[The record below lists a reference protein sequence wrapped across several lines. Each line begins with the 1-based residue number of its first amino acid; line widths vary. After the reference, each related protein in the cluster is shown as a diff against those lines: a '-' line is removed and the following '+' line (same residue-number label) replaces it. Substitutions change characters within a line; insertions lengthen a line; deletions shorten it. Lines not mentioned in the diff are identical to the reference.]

1 MTTRRGRVAC
11 RFPRKDQSSAV
22 DFFPFWN
29 EVFSARTGQLKIWGI
44 AFGEGFVFGVTCL
57 SDLCHLCELCIYLAS
72 IHHESS
78 CPFKLM
84 ESQTRTTRDM
94 PRYGLW
100 RKRAESLIVEQKRQL
115 CAESRRLGISLAFAL
130 DELQGSGLREKSAE
144 IWRTTRCNDT
154 RQYMTIHDTWIQ
166 MNTNEHNQVIRPLWR
181 QITIRSEIH
190 QTQKTGP
197 WDPIRPI
204 RSLRIVFGESPRN
217 AMATTW
223 GFWDH
228 PSRLCS
234 QDSWAWWGDL
244 VSQASKKC
252 QCMHRLYMA
261 IPDYPISRDDC
272 SEQNSDFQWKKW
284 FGNMML
290 EEKFLEVEGFPRS
303 DMWTLV
309 TCSLRT
315 YSG

>member
-1 MTTRRGRVAC
+1 MNCKARGSEKNQQKSEG
-11 RFPRKDQSSAV
+11 PRDV
-22 DFFPFWN
+22 
-29 EVFSARTGQLKIWGI
+29 
-44 AFGEGFVFGVTCL
+44 
-57 SDLCHLCELCIYLAS
+57 
-72 IHHESS
+72 
-78 CPFKLM
+78 M
-84 ESQTRTTRDM
+84 
-94 PRYGLW
+94 
-100 RKRAESLIVEQKRQL
+100 
-115 CAESRRLGISLAFAL
+115 
-130 DELQGSGLREKSAE
+130 
-144 IWRTTRCNDT
+144 
-154 RQYMTIHDTWIQ
+154 IHDKWAQ
-166 MNTNEHNQVIRPLWR
+166 SGHFGG
-181 QITIRSEIH
+181 RS
-190 QTQKTGP
+190 QSDQKYIDRNWPMG
-197 WDPIRPI
+197 PIRPV

-244 VSQASKKC
+244 ASQASNRC

>member
-72 IHHESS
+72 IHHEAS

-130 DELQGSGLREKSAE
+130 DELQGLGLREKSAE

-154 RQYMTIHDTWIQ
+154 MIHDKWAQSGNQATL
-166 MNTNEHNQVIRPLWR
+166 EADHNQIRNTSNTKNWPMG
-181 QITIRSEIH
+181 SH
-190 QTQKTGP
+190 GAYP
-197 WDPIRPI
+197 
-204 RSLRIVFGESPRN
+204 
-217 AMATTW
+217 A
-223 GFWDH
+223 
-228 PSRLCS
+228 
-234 QDSWAWWGDL
+234 
-244 VSQASKKC
+244 
-252 QCMHRLYMA
+252 
-261 IPDYPISRDDC
+261 YPIPQDCIWRKPTQRNGDDMRVLRSPIQALQSRFV
-272 SEQNSDFQWKKW
+272 SV
-284 FGNMML
+284 MRRL
-290 EEKFLEVEGFPRS
+290 GFS
-303 DMWTLV
+303 
-309 TCSLRT
+309 SF
-315 YSG
+315 

>member
-72 IHHESS
+72 IHHEAS

-130 DELQGSGLREKSAE
+130 DELQGLGLREKSAE

-154 RQYMTIHDTWIQ
+154 MIHDKWAQ
-166 MNTNEHNQVIRPLWR
+166 SGNQATRGRSQSDQKYIKHKKLAHGIPWGLSGLSDPSGLYLEKAHATQWR
-181 QITIRSEIH
+181 RHEGSEITH
-190 QTQKTGP
+190 PGFAVKIRERDEETWLLKLLKSANVCIGYTGLP
-197 WDPIRPI
+197 
-204 RSLRIVFGESPRN
+204 
-217 AMATTW
+217 
-223 GFWDH
+223 H
-228 PSRLCS
+228 
-234 QDSWAWWGDL
+234 
-244 VSQASKKC
+244 
-252 QCMHRLYMA
+252 
-261 IPDYPISRDDC
+261 
-272 SEQNSDFQWKKW
+272 FQGW
-284 FGNMML
+284 L
-290 EEKFLEVEGFPRS
+290 L
-303 DMWTLV
+303 WTK
-309 TCSLRT
+309 
-315 YSG
+315 

>member
-154 RQYMTIHDTWIQ
+154 WQ
-166 MNTNEHNQVIRPLWR
+166 MSTIRPLWR

-190 QTQKTGP
+190 RQELAHGAYPACPIPQDCIWRKPTQRNG
-197 WDPIRPI
+197 DDMRVLRSPIQALQSRFVSVM
-204 RSLRIVFGESPRN
+204 RRL
-217 AMATTW
+217 
-223 GFWDH
+223 GF
-228 PSRLCS
+228 SS
-234 QDSWAWWGDL
+234 
-244 VSQASKKC
+244 
-252 QCMHRLYMA
+252 
-261 IPDYPISRDDC
+261 
-272 SEQNSDFQWKKW
+272 F
-284 FGNMML
+284 
-290 EEKFLEVEGFPRS
+290 
-303 DMWTLV
+303 
-309 TCSLRT
+309 
-315 YSG
+315 